1 MIYLGG
7 YHNSVRRK
15 LLELLYQDFPKAEY
29 LHFGDIDVGGFEIYR
44 DLLQKKREYLLKP
57 ITWVSKNWRN
67 MKPIPR
73 N

>member
-44 DLLQKKREYLLKP
+44 DLCRKTGIPLKP